1 MDFQA
6 IGVGVASVL
15 TAIGAVAGGIYTGRN
30 SRESDAEKAKLAFE
44 SFKLEREKAEEL
56 ASRSRIEAIAEDAA
70 QARKRLRET
79 EQEYDQ
85 MLHDARQHG
94 QRGWDLARYHFGLL
108 ATVAHLMNNIFNI
121 ESMSGSQDALQAV
134 VRTSMK
140 RMETIK
146 LPMTLEEPLSDVV
159 ESKRRN

>member
-15 TAIGAVAGGIYTGRN
+15 TAFGAVAGGIYTGRN
-30 SRESDAEKAKLAFE
+30 SREADSEKAKLAFE

-56 ASRSRIEAIAEDAA
+56 ASKSRIEAIAEDAA

-85 MLHDARQHG
+85 MLHDSRQHA

-108 ATVAHLMNNIFNI
+108 ATVTHLMNNIFNI
-121 ESMSGSQDALQAV
+121 ETMGGSLDTLQSV
-134 VRTSMK
+134 VRTSMR
-140 RMETIK
+140 RMESIK
-146 LPMTLEEPLSDVV
+146 VPMTLEEPMNDMVDR
-159 ESKRRN
+159 RRN